1 MCVCSTRAS
10 APSIRQMIDRAFRD
24 RASLQQYPFC
34 HRDIPVGIRMSA
46 EPSHSRV
53 QSHTDN
59 SGSVPITS
67 SGQYIFAACRSRFP
81 LRRQQPFHN
90 ALDIKSSY
98 LICFKGFIIN
108 LHILQSRSSRQC
120 KSPHC
125 RFLQVTS
132 YLPACRNRRKC
143 HHPFRYRNPFRWQ
156 YALQRYRSY
165 PYSV

>member
-1 MCVCSTRAS
+1 MYAPPVHRLHQYGKWLIGLSVIEQASNNTRSAIGIYLSESEWVWSRVIVEFNFTRAVWIFLPLFQ
-10 APSIRQMIDRAFRD
+10 AVNTF
-24 RASLQQYPFC
+24 LQ
-34 HRDIPVGIRMSA
+34 
-46 EPSHSRV
+46 RV
-53 QSHTDN
+53 VLDFLC
-59 SGSVPITS
+59 V
-67 SGQYIFAACRSRFP
+67 
-81 LRRQQPFHN
+81 QPFHN